1 MKIFPILFSW
11 KKTEK
16 FVEALIP
23 FAENLELLQTL
34 FYASIFFLVY
44 YI

>member
-1 MKIFPILFSW
+1 MKFFSFLFSW
-11 KKTEK
+11 KKIKK

-23 FAENLELLQTL
+23 FAENLDLLETL
-34 FYASIFFLVY
+34 FYASIFFFVY